1 MAGSGEFTRK
11 GNLRA
16 ENANLM
22 SMVAGGINAPGDQVA
37 ALSTTLGT
45 GVATTAS
52 TAAATSGAIFTKAIA
67 DKSILALCDAAGA
80 VDQMETVTVNG
91 GIAIS
96 ATSFTFASQTIR
108 VSHANGSLV
117 VLLAFKAYLSL
128 IAATTAPTDNTL
140 GSPELVFTG
149 YARQL
154 LPFTPPTVADP
165 PVAANSATVTFGP
178 MSTADGTKTVTY
190 GELMDCLT
198 GGTADNAYAWWTWG
212 TTRTPNAGDSIQI
225 AAAALTMQSFH

>member
-22 SMVAGGINAPGDQVA
+22 SGAVGGINAPGDLVA
-37 ALSTTLGT
+37 ALSASLGT
-45 GVATTAS
+45 GAQTTFS
-52 TAAATSGAIFTKAIA
+52 TAASGGGAIFTKAIA
-67 DKSILALCDAAGA
+67 DKSILAICDTAGA
-80 VDQMETVTVNG
+80 VDQMETVSVNG
-91 GIAIS
+91 AIAIS
-96 ATSFTFASQTIR
+96 ATSAIFQSQTIR
-108 VSHANGSLV
+108 VSHAAGSLV

-128 IAATTAPTDNTL
+128 IAATTAPTDNSL

-154 LPFTPPTVADP
+154 LPFTLPTAADP
-165 PVAANSATVTFGP
+165 PVAANNATVTFGP
-178 MSTADGTKTVTY
+178 MSNADGTKVVTY

-225 AAAALTMQSFH
+225 AAAALTMQSYH

>member
-22 SMVAGGINAPGDQVA
+22 SMVTGGINAPGDQVA
-37 ALSTTLGT
+37 ALSTSLAA

-52 TAAATSGAIFTKAIA
+52 TAASGGGAIFTKPIA
-67 DKSILALCDAAGA
+67 DKSILAICDAAGA

-91 GIAIS
+91 AIAIS

-108 VSHANGSLV
+108 VAHAAGSLV
-117 VLLAFKAYLSL
+117 VLLAFKAYLAL
-128 IAATTAPTDNTL
+128 YAAGVPTDNTL
-140 GSPELVFTG
+140 GTTEIAFTG

-165 PVAANSATVTFGP
+165 PVAANSALITFGP
-178 MSTADGTKTVTY
+178 MSNADGTKVVTY
-190 GELMDCLT
+190 GELLDTLS
-198 GGTADNAYAWWTWG
+198 GGTADNAYAWWTWAA
-212 TTRTPNAGDSIQI
+212 TRTPNANDSIQI